1 VQATLGV
8 RRLARGLA
16 RGLALAREG
25 GSAGSAR
32 DGYRVAWKATAR
44 LILAYVRVLVTGMSG
59 VGKSTL
65 VRELRRR
72 GFRAYGADDDGF
84 SEPRADGRWGWWVER
99 VADVLKQGEAA
110 PDLVFFAGCSEEQV
124 TLPFDYRV
132 LLTAPAEI
140 LVQRLMARTTNGY
153 GRPAQQRAQVLAD
166 LAEVEP
172 LLRRSADLILV
183 TTEPTPLIAD
193 AVLSHVLAA
202 TA

>member
-1 VQATLGV
+1 
-8 RRLARGLA
+8 
-16 RGLALAREG
+16 
-25 GSAGSAR
+25 
-32 DGYRVAWKATAR
+32 
-44 LILAYVRVLVTGMSG
+44 MSG

-72 GFRAYGADDDGF
+72 TFTAYDADDDGF
-84 SEPRADGRWGWWVER
+84 SEPRGDGRWGLRVER

-110 PDLVFFAGCSEEQV
+110 PDVVFLAGCSEEQI

-140 LVQRLMARTTNGY
+140 LVQRLMARTTNAY
-153 GRPAQQRAQVLAD
+153 GRSGEQRVQVLPD

-183 TTEPTPLIAD
+183 TTEPPPLVAD
-193 AVLSHVLAA
+193 ALLSHVLATPA
-202 TA
+202 